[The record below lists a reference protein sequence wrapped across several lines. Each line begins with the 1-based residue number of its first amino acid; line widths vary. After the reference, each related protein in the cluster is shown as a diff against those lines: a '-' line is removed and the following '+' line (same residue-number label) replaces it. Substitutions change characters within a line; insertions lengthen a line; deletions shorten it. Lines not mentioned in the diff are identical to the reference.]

1 MQYQCFL
8 VRYYERSNGLWVKRI
23 SICYTLT
30 DAMNRAGRIFE
41 SDYQRLD
48 TIEACY

>member
-1 MQYQCFL
+1 MVYQCFI
-8 VRYYERSNGLWVKRI
+8 VRYYEYKDGRWAKHI

-30 DAMNRAGRIFE
+30 EAMNRAGRIFE
-41 SDYQRLD
+41 SDHQRLD